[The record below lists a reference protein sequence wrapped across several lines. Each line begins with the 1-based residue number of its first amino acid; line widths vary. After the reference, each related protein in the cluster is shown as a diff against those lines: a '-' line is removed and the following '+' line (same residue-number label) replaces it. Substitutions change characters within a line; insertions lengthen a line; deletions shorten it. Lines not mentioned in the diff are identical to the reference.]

1 MNNVAIGKWLMYI
14 GILMFA
20 AGLSFFIIEE
30 LDPYVMIGIILMIIG
45 VACNLISVVYKK
57 RSRG

>member
-1 MNNVAIGKWLMYI
+1 MNNVSIGKWLMYI
-14 GILMFA
+14 GILLFA

-57 RSRG
+57 GSRG

>member
-1 MNNVAIGKWLMYI
+1 MNNVAIGKWLMYM
-14 GILMFA
+14 GILLFA
-20 AGLSFFIIEE
+20 VGLSFFIIEE